1 MRRKLLSVTLC
12 VCMMFTMVPF
22 AFAEG
27 TDTGSNAEGT
37 DTTIPA
43 DTDTDTTGGSGSSND
58 SSSSS
63 PTSPVEVS
71 TADALQDALSAA
83 KDGTIIKLTDNITV
97 TARAV
102 FSGQNMTVTLDLNNH
117 TLTGPDNDY
126 ALDNSNNDNATTG
139 KLIVKN
145 GTIQRA
151 DNVKGSNSTVR
162 NYGKMELNNVQVKG
176 NYIVVKN
183 EETATL
189 SMNSC
194 TLTAPDTYVDKDN
207 QILIPSGL
215 LNWGTATA
223 TDSTINAGDAVFVS
237 SYINNDSTTTL
248 TNCTVVGTSDAI
260 YSGRFDTSSA
270 SQTVIINDGNY
281 TGDVYSGAG
290 SVININTTVSG
301 DLSVVNNFKCVL
313 GSAQYISSG
322 PSKTTIGENGSI
334 SGTISL

>member
-1 MRRKLLSVTLC
+1 MRRKFLSVVLC

-117 TLTGPDNDY
+117 TLTGPDNGY
-126 ALDNSNNDNATTG
+126 ALDNSNNNKATTG
-139 KLIVKN
+139 KPVSYTHL
-145 GTIQRA
+145 
-151 DNVKGSNSTVR
+151 
-162 NYGKMELNNVQVKG
+162 
-176 NYIVVKN
+176 
-183 EETATL
+183 TL
-189 SMNSC
+189 
-194 TLTAPDTYVDKDN
+194 P
-207 QILIPSGL
+207 
-215 LNWGTATA
+215 
-223 TDSTINAGDAVFVS
+223 
-237 SYINNDSTTTL
+237 TT
-248 TNCTVVGTSDAI
+248 
-260 YSGRFDTSSA
+260 
-270 SQTVIINDGNY
+270 
-281 TGDVYSGAG
+281 
-290 SVININTTVSG
+290 
-301 DLSVVNNFKCVL
+301 
-313 GSAQYISSG
+313 
-322 PSKTTIGENGSI
+322 
-334 SGTISL
+334 